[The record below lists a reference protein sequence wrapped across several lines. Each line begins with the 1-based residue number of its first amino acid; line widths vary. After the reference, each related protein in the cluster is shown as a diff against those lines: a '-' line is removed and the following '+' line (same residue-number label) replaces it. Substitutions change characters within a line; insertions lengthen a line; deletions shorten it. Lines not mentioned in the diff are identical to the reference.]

1 MSGIENS
8 TAGSAFRRYSQLGV
22 LILAGGAIYPL
33 IYLRQ
38 NFEISILE
46 TYAISIN
53 ELGQCYAM
61 LGVIFVLTYVPSGW
75 LADRVSPRW
84 LLSFSLAF
92 SGMLGLWFAT
102 VPSFRT
108 LLVIFAG
115 WGIATGLTFWAAL
128 IKGVAVLARH
138 DEQGRFF
145 GILDG
150 GRGLIE
156 AILATVA
163 VAWFAHSLDVLGQS
177 TDVALQKVVYL
188 YVWFML
194 LLSPVVAM
202 TLDDVSD
209 EVQPDRSGQSPNNL
223 WIDVKYLLSKSELW
237 LVAIV
242 ILCAYQLF
250 WATYSFS
257 GYLQQHYGMTAV
269 AVGTIT
275 VAKLW
280 MRPIGAIAAGFF
292 GDRFNLEKILA
303 GLMLAGSAA
312 LGMLVVLPLS
322 ASVGILL
329 SVVLLVGFLTY
340 AIRGIYWATLDSCEI
355 PVRIKGLAI
364 GIISLIGYSPDIY
377 LPLINGALL
386 ERYPGKPGY
395 VIYFAGIVLMGL
407 LGAVAAWRL
416 QVIASSRAI
425 ATVDS

>member
-1 MSGIENS
+1 MSGIEIPA
-8 TAGSAFRRYSQLGV
+8 AGSAFRRYAQLGV

-46 TYAISIN
+46 TYAISIS

-61 LGVIFVLTYVPSGW
+61 LGVIFVVTYVPSGW

-102 VPSFRT
+102 VPSFQA
-108 LLVIFAG
+108 LLVIFAS

-138 DEQGRFF
+138 DEQGKFF

-156 AILATVA
+156 AILATIA

-194 LLSPVVAM
+194 LLSPVVAL
-202 TLDDVSD
+202 TLDDVP
-209 EVQPDRSGQSPNNL
+209 EEAQPGQSPDNL
-223 WIDVKYLLSKSELW
+223 WIDMKYLLSKSELW

-257 GYLQQHYGMTAV
+257 GYLQQNYGLTAV

-280 MRPIGAIAAGFF
+280 MRPIGAIAAGFV
-292 GDRFNLEKILA
+292 GDRFNLEKVLA

-312 LGMLVVLPLS
+312 LGMLVILPLS
-322 ASVGILL
+322 ASVGLLL

-377 LPLINGALL
+377 LPLINGAVL

-395 VIYFAGIVLMGL
+395 VIYFGGIVLMGL
-407 LGAVAAWRL
+407 LGTVAAWRL
-416 QVIASSRAI
+416 QVIASSRAV